1 MFFAFLYSIYG
12 IENQAGISSL
22 RKTGLSKK
30 ITETARLGFCEAS
43 VSTDAEKVLENLF
56 VLGVPF

>member
-1 MFFAFLYSIYG
+1 MFFVFLYSIYEV
-12 IENQAGISSL
+12 ENQAGIYSQ
-22 RKTGLSKK
+22 RETGLSKK
-30 ITETARLGFCEAS
+30 VIETANLDFCEAS